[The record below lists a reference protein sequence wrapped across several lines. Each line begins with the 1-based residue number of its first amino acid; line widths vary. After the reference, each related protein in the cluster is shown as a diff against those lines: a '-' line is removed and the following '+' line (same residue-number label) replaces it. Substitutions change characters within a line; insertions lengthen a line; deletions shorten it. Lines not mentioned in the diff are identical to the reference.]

1 MMALPEKVLVVDD
14 EKSIVELVVFN
25 LEKQGFKTVV
35 AYDGIQAIQVA
46 RAEKPDAII
55 LDVMLPGLDGFE
67 VCRILSRELSAPI
80 IMLTA
85 RKDEIDRILGLEIG
99 ADDYVTKPFSPRELV
114 ARVKAVLRRR
124 GRQETDPE
132 GKVVKRGDLVIDL
145 DRHAVQVG
153 ERAVELTPTE
163 FEVLRLLATHPGRV
177 FSREALLETIRG
189 SDAYIDLRT
198 VDVHIRHLR
207 EKLGDNPTEPRFL
220 ETVRGIGYRFKQDG
234 G

>member
-1 MMALPEKVLVVDD
+1 MMVLPEKVLVVDD

-132 GKVVKRGDLVIDL
+132 GKVVRRGDLVIDL

-207 EKLGDNPTEPRFL
+207 EKLGDNPAEPRFL

>member
-1 MMALPEKVLVVDD
+1 MMVLPEKVLVVDD

-207 EKLGDNPTEPRFL
+207 EKLGDNPAEPRFL